1 MRTQLGVIV
10 VCFDVAIILSF
21 LLSFF
26 ILGHFEKLE
35 KKEINLDNLTTEDF
49 AIVVK
54 TMPNY
59 GDYSNLKELKSKL
72 WNHLERI
79 IG

>member
-1 MRTQLGVIV
+1 
-10 VCFDVAIILSF
+10 

-79 IG
+79 IFEEPHQNPQLEDSKADHS